1 MNTNKNIIDGA
12 KTAFI
17 DENIESSVDFKPKFL
32 YNNNE
37 YKVLN
42 SIKSKLHDCDEF
54 IISAAF
60 ITLGGL
66 TPLLEDFLELEKR
79 GVKGKILTTD
89 YLNFTE
95 PKALKKLQSL
105 DNIEVKLYSQ
115 SKEGFHTK
123 GYIFKKNDV
132 YTGIIGS
139 SNLTLNALTVNKEWN
154 VELSLLNS
162 GEILNNLLNEFQDL
176 WGKADDL
183 NDVLPYYEKIYEDNK
198 NFNNLKRVYEDEISK
213 SQVLEPNLM
222 QKEFLKNLRELRKK
236 NENKALL
243 ISATGTG
250 KTYASAFAVKDAKP
264 AKFLFLVHR
273 EQILKQAIETFKKV
287 FGDESYKFGL
297 LSGNSK
303 DYDADYLFSTVQT
316 FSKIYND
323 YNPNDFDFIVI
334 DEVHKAGAKSYLE
347 IINYF
352 KPKFLLGMTASPE
365 RTDGFDIYSL
375 FDHNIAHEIR
385 LQEALNEDL
394 LCPFH
399 YFGISDITIEDK
411 EIEDLSEFSFL
422 DSDDRIDYLLE
433 KSEYFGYSGDRIKAL
448 VFCRDTNEAEKLA
461 KGFNERG
468 HPSITLTGKNSQKE
482 REDAI
487 YRLTDDNAK
496 NKVEYIFTVDIF
508 NEGVD
513 IPEINQVL
521 LARPT
526 ESPIIFVQQLGRG
539 LRKYKNKE
547 YVVII
552 DFIGNYKNNFMIPL
566 ALSGDRSYD
575 KDIMRRYLM
584 EANRIIPGKS
594 SINFDSISRERI
606 YESIN
611 NTSFSKI
618 SFYKEKYNNLKYKLG
633 RIPMLVDFL
642 ENGELDPIL
651 ILNHNTLDSYYS
663 FVKKVE
669 KDYNEYIDETGVN
682 ILKFISKNLANGKRP
697 HELLILK
704 YLILNKYFTTELIEE
719 LLKKEYG
726 IYNDKPSI
734 ESAINVL
741 NLNFFTNNEKEKY
754 EDVKFFT
761 EELKIDNVF
770 NSYLNQETFRK
781 YILDLIDFGLIK
793 YKNEFKGQ
801 THDINLK
808 LYAKYSRKD
817 VCRLLNWPND
827 DSSTLYGYRIKHNA
841 CPIFVTYEKDDDISE
856 STKYQDEFEN
866 KEIFSWMSRSNLKLD
881 SKEIKSLI
889 NYKEEDLKIHL
900 FVKKSDDEGKDF
912 YYMGQVIP
920 KEYHQTTI
928 KNDESKELPIVNFKY
943 KLLNP
948 VKDELYN
955 YFTLKN

>member
-1 MNTNKNIIDGA
+1 
-12 KTAFI
+12 
-17 DENIESSVDFKPKFL
+17 
-32 YNNNE
+32 
-37 YKVLN
+37 
-42 SIKSKLHDCDEF
+42 
-54 IISAAF
+54 
-60 ITLGGL
+60 
-66 TPLLEDFLELEKR
+66 
-79 GVKGKILTTD
+79 
-89 YLNFTE
+89 
-95 PKALKKLQSL
+95 
-105 DNIEVKLYSQ
+105 
-115 SKEGFHTK
+115 
-123 GYIFKKNDV
+123 
-132 YTGIIGS
+132 
-139 SNLTLNALTVNKEWN
+139 
-154 VELSLLNS
+154 
-162 GEILNNLLNEFQDL
+162 
-176 WGKADDL
+176 
-183 NDVLPYYEKIYEDNK
+183 
-198 NFNNLKRVYEDEISK
+198 
-213 SQVLEPNLM
+213 
-222 QKEFLKNLRELRKK
+222 
-236 NENKALL
+236 
-243 ISATGTG
+243 
-250 KTYASAFAVKDAKP
+250 
-264 AKFLFLVHR
+264 
-273 EQILKQAIETFKKV
+273 
-287 FGDESYKFGL
+287 
-297 LSGNSK
+297 
-303 DYDADYLFSTVQT
+303 
-316 FSKIYND
+316 
-323 YNPNDFDFIVI
+323 
-334 DEVHKAGAKSYLE
+334 
-347 IINYF
+347 
-352 KPKFLLGMTASPE
+352 
-365 RTDGFDIYSL
+365 
-375 FDHNIAHEIR
+375 
-385 LQEALNEDL
+385 
-394 LCPFH
+394 
-399 YFGISDITIEDK
+399 
-411 EIEDLSEFSFL
+411 
-422 DSDDRIDYLLE
+422 
-433 KSEYFGYSGDRIKAL
+433 
-448 VFCRDTNEAEKLA
+448 
-461 KGFNERG
+461 
-468 HPSITLTGKNSQKE
+468 
-482 REDAI
+482 
-487 YRLTDDNAK
+487 
-496 NKVEYIFTVDIF
+496 
-508 NEGVD
+508 
-513 IPEINQVL
+513 
-521 LARPT
+521 
-526 ESPIIFVQQLGRG
+526 
-539 LRKYKNKE
+539 
-547 YVVII
+547 
-552 DFIGNYKNNFMIPL
+552 MIPL

-704 YLILNKYFTTELIEE
+704 YLILNKYFTIESIEE

-726 IYNDKPSI
+726 IYNDKSSI

-754 EDVKFFT
+754 EDVRFFT
-761 EELKIDNVF
+761 EEFKIDNVF

-793 YKNEFKGQ
+793 YKNEFEGQ

-827 DSSTLYGYRIKHNA
+827 DSSTLYGYRIKHNT

>member
-411 EIEDLSEFSFL
+411 EL
-422 DSDDRIDYLLE
+422 
-433 KSEYFGYSGDRIKAL
+433 
-448 VFCRDTNEAEKLA
+448 
-461 KGFNERG
+461 
-468 HPSITLTGKNSQKE
+468 
-482 REDAI
+482 
-487 YRLTDDNAK
+487 
-496 NKVEYIFTVDIF
+496 
-508 NEGVD
+508 
-513 IPEINQVL
+513 
-521 LARPT
+521 
-526 ESPIIFVQQLGRG
+526 
-539 LRKYKNKE
+539 
-547 YVVII
+547 
-552 DFIGNYKNNFMIPL
+552 
-566 ALSGDRSYD
+566 
-575 KDIMRRYLM
+575 
-584 EANRIIPGKS
+584 
-594 SINFDSISRERI
+594 RI
-606 YESIN
+606 YPN
-611 NTSFSKI
+611 FH
-618 SFYKEKYNNLKYKLG
+618 
-633 RIPMLVDFL
+633 FL
-642 ENGELDPIL
+642 IQ
-651 ILNHNTLDSYYS
+651 T
-663 FVKKVE
+663 
-669 KDYNEYIDETGVN
+669 
-682 ILKFISKNLANGKRP
+682 
-697 HELLILK
+697 
-704 YLILNKYFTTELIEE
+704 IE
-719 LLKKEYG
+719 
-726 IYNDKPSI
+726 
-734 ESAINVL
+734 
-741 NLNFFTNNEKEKY
+741 
-754 EDVKFFT
+754 
-761 EELKIDNVF
+761 
-770 NSYLNQETFRK
+770 
-781 YILDLIDFGLIK
+781 
-793 YKNEFKGQ
+793 
-801 THDINLK
+801 
-808 LYAKYSRKD
+808 
-817 VCRLLNWPND
+817 
-827 DSSTLYGYRIKHNA
+827 
-841 CPIFVTYEKDDDISE
+841 
-856 STKYQDEFEN
+856 
-866 KEIFSWMSRSNLKLD
+866 
-881 SKEIKSLI
+881 
-889 NYKEEDLKIHL
+889 
-900 FVKKSDDEGKDF
+900 
-912 YYMGQVIP
+912 
-920 KEYHQTTI
+920 
-928 KNDESKELPIVNFKY
+928 
-943 KLLNP
+943 
-948 VKDELYN
+948 
-955 YFTLKN
+955 